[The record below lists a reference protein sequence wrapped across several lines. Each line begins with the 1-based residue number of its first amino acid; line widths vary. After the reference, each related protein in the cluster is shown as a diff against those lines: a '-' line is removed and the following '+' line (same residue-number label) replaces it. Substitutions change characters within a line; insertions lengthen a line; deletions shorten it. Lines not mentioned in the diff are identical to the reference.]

1 MGDIALLGADIHD
14 GETLHRGRA
23 LLRRAG
29 HITVVKPEKLPA
41 DCLRRDLGGGTLLPG
56 FVDLQVNG
64 GGGVMF
70 NDDPSVATLRKIA
83 KAHVSTG
90 TNAFLPTLITDTPA
104 LTTAAIT
111 AVLKALAQN
120 VPGIIGLHLEG
131 PHLAR
136 ARKGAH
142 DPALIRPME
151 PADLAQL
158 EEAAENLPNLML
170 TVAPESVTPD
180 QIARLSR
187 AGAIVSLGH
196 TEADYATARSYF
208 DAGVRCVTHL
218 YNAMP
223 AMLSRAPGLIG
234 AALEDGRVSAGL
246 IADGYHVHPA
256 TMRAAL
262 GAKRGPSGLFLVTDA
277 MATIGSNIGAFTLN
291 GRRITRAKGRL
302 TLSDGTLAGADL
314 EMAQA
319 LRVLVQD
326 VGEDLQTAIRRA
338 TCYPA
343 RLLRD
348 ARGHGALSSDNIIH
362 LNRDLHLTGTAESL
376 WAGR

>member
-1 MGDIALLGADIHD
+1 MRDIALLGADIHD
-14 GETLHRGRA
+14 GETLHRGCA

-29 HITVVKPEKLPA
+29 QVTIVNPADLPA
-41 DCLRRDLGGGTLLPG
+41 DCLRRDLGDGMLLPG

-70 NDDPSVATLRKIA
+70 NDDPSVATLRIIA
-83 KAHVSTG
+83 NAHASTG
-90 TNAFLPTLITDTPA
+90 TRAFLPTLITDTPA
-104 LTTAAIT
+104 MTTAAIE
-111 AVLKALAQN
+111 AVAQALAQG
-120 VPGIIGLHLEG
+120 VPGVIGLHLEG

-136 ARKGAH
+136 TRKGAH

-158 EEAAENLPNLML
+158 EQAAGKLPNLML
-170 TVAPESVTPD
+170 TVAPESVTPE

-196 TEADYATARSYF
+196 TDADYATARTCF
-208 DAGVRCVTHL
+208 DAGARCVTHL
-218 YNAMP
+218 FNAMP
-223 AMLSRAPGLIG
+223 AMLSRAPGVIG

-246 IADGYHVHPA
+246 IADGIHVHPA
-256 TMRAAL
+256 TMRAGLA
-262 GAKRGPSGLFLVTDA
+262 AKRGPGAMFLVTDA
-277 MATIGSNIGAFTLN
+277 MATLGSDIDAFTLN
-291 GRRITRAKGRL
+291 GRQITRTQGRL

-314 EMAQA
+314 DMARA
-319 LRVLVQD
+319 LRVLVLD

-348 ARGHGALSSDNIIH
+348 VRGHGVLGSDNIIH
-362 LNRDLHLTGTAESL
+362 LDNDLHMTGAADGL
-376 WAGR
+376 WAE